1 MKKVLVATDLSARSD
16 RAIQRALLLAAP
28 FSADVLVLHVVDEDL
43 PPAVAGPMKIEAEAA
58 LAALLAESGGP
69 GKPCASSRVVV
80 GRQFET
86 ILAVAESEAVD
97 LVAIGRHRADAVLDL
112 FRGSTGERVIR
123 FGKTPVLVV
132 KQPADAP
139 YRRIMV
145 AVDFSAPARRALEAA
160 LRFFPDA
167 EFYLLHAFD
176 LSVRELTGTAPATG
190 RAAEMREDR
199 AVAFEQSQ
207 MDEFL
212 AGLPAPL
219 PRLHPLIKEGRP
231 VHAILQAAEEN
242 RPDLIVLGTHG
253 RTGVGRLLLGSVAER
268 VLAEASIDVLA
279 VRAQE

>member
-16 RAIQRALLLAAP
+16 RAMQRALLLAAP
-28 FSADVLVLHVVDEDL
+28 FSAEVLLLHVVDEDL
-43 PPAVAGPMKIEAEAA
+43 PPAVAGRMKTEAEAS
-58 LAALLAESGGP
+58 LAAQLTDSGGV
-69 GKPCASSRVVV
+69 GKPRVSSRVLV

-123 FGKTPVLVV
+123 FGKAPVLVV
-132 KQPADAP
+132 KQPAGEP

-145 AVDFSAPARRALEAA
+145 AVDYSAPARRALEAA

-167 EFYLLHAFD
+167 EFCLVHVFD
-176 LSVRELTGTAPATG
+176 LSVRDLTGTAPATG
-190 RAAEMREDR
+190 RTDAKREDR
-199 AVAFEQSQ
+199 AGEFEQSQ

-279 VRAQE
+279 VRAEE